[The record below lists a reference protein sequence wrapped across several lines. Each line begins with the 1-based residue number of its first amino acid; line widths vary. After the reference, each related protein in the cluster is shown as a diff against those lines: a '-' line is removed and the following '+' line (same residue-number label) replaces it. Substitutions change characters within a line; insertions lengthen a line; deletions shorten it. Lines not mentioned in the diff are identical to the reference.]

1 MGEQVLIG
9 NYTTG
14 ASDDLRRVTQIV
26 YQMVQ
31 QYGMNE
37 SIGQLAFPQDDGG
50 GFPGEKMYSPATAE
64 KMDREVKEIV
74 DEAYKRTLN
83 LIEEKKD
90 QVVKVAELL
99 LEKETITHNDVAED
113 IGARPFSAGK
123 EYDEFVSGASD
134 IKNNDVVTE
143 ANEDKKSQEDQEDSS
158 ENDDGSGSV

>member
-99 LEKETITHNDVAED
+99 LEKETITHNDVAEV
-113 IGARPFSAGK
+113 IGARPFSLEK
-123 EYDEFVSGASD
+123 NMMSLLQD
-134 IKNNDVVTE
+134 ILTSRIMNQS
-143 ANEDKKSQEDQEDSS
+143 KK
-158 ENDDGSGSV
+158 G